1 MVTGTV
7 GVVEDTSTGSGVGLD
22 QEILVIFEAE
32 AFEWLEGL
40 FLVLVLGPH
49 LVFES

>member
-1 MVTGTV
+1 MVGTD

-22 QEILVIFEAE
+22 QEILVGTF
-32 AFEWLEGL
+32 FSD
-40 FLVLVLGPH
+40 FVFGPH